1 MRGWDTAYCGVL
13 HYLLR
18 GQFYMEN
25 AIPFID
31 GIDTASAVAKLGGN
45 TGAYFEML
53 GRFKREI
60 AKPAELI
67 REKAQLPD
75 LSEFVILVH
84 GVKGSAR
91 MLGMND
97 LGEEM
102 YELECAGKG
111 EQRDFIGNNLD
122 RILSDY
128 SSYEE
133 KLASYDNRVT
143 HSGSEGVGLQAVE
156 LLKKLR
162 MALEDFESE
171 EAERIVSEIGAF
183 SFSGEAK
190 ELFEDLYDAIDNI
203 DYFASIE
210 CVDKLLEVLNS

>member
-1 MRGWDTAYCGVL
+1 
-13 HYLLR
+13 
-18 GQFYMEN
+18 MEN

-53 GRFKREI
+53 GSFKREI
-60 AKPAELI
+60 ARKTELI

-143 HSGSEGVGLQAVE
+143 PSVSEGVGFQAVE